1 MPGIAANASSATR
14 QGIIRANPLTN
25 TLQKRNFWDHIGL
38 YPNFPAHKN
47 FGLTQS
53 TLYHNSLTMDTRTT
67 LIDEIEVFCRQEGIA
82 ESTFGVRAVND
93 GKFVGRLRNGGRITT
108 DTIDKVHAFMQS
120 HAAPGDGNNGG
131 ASMITSAKTAR
142 SSVGGAAAEPA
153 KGKAKQSDDGT
164 AFRFYDNRQKY
175 MMFVHTCSEKWVV
188 ADRVGLELA
197 NIQPS
202 PPALRVFDAG
212 MGDGTVL
219 MRTLR
224 HMHRRYPTVPF
235 YVVGKEI
242 SLEDVRLS
250 LEKMP
255 DRFHEHPATVL
266 VVTNLYYTEAPS
278 LMPRS
283 MAAAASLNWQEV
295 ALAGSTSYEFE
306 KQITELQPMLSEGWQ
321 VRASEKTGNP
331 LYTRPSVL
339 VLYREDHKVL
349 LDQIIPRPGQARGNY
364 DLIVASQPYRARM
377 PVEFKVDKVL
387 SPLASS
393 LAPGG
398 RLLAVHS
405 HGRDPGV
412 DIVRRIWPDE
422 DPFQHDRHQLLH
434 YMKSTLGKTHRD
446 LTFKAYA
453 DNRALFR
460 YDMHTLPSEIG
471 SNIGTSTLLAAWN
484 AAIYVAQI
492 EDQRL
497 EEVMSDATYLDATR
511 EVLQEHG
518 GLWFNDESFVVTRR
532 RN

>member
-1 MPGIAANASSATR
+1 
-14 QGIIRANPLTN
+14 
-25 TLQKRNFWDHIGL
+25 
-38 YPNFPAHKN
+38 
-47 FGLTQS
+47 
-53 TLYHNSLTMDTRTT
+53 MDTRAR
-67 LIDEIEVFCRQEGIA
+67 LIDEIEIFCRHEGIA

-108 DTIDKVHAFMQS
+108 DTIDKVHAFMQDR
-120 HAAPGDGNNGG
+120 AGPNGG
-131 ASMITSAKTAR
+131 AAGGDQASGNNAGHDHKGASMTETAKIQPAAN
-142 SSVGGAAAEPA
+142 GAAAA
-153 KGKAKQSDDGT
+153 GNTKTSDDGT

-175 MMFVHTCSEKWVV
+175 LMFVHTCSEKWVV

-219 MRTLR
+219 TRTLR

-283 MAAAASLNWQEV
+283 VAAAASLNWQEV
-295 ALAGSTSYEFE
+295 ALTGNTSYEFE
-306 KQITELQPMLSEGWQ
+306 KQITELQPLLSEGWQ

-387 SPLASS
+387 SPLAST

-405 HGRDPGV
+405 HGRDPGMDV
-412 DIVRRIWPDE
+412 IAKIWPDE
-422 DPFQHDRHQLLH
+422 KPFQHDRHQILH
-434 YMKSTLGKTHRD
+434 YMKATLGKTHRD

-497 EEVMSDATYLDATR
+497 ESVMSDASYLDATR
-511 EVLQEHG
+511 EVLQERG